1 MLQPRRDFVGYLL
14 RFATTILVRPL
25 RATGQSHHTG
35 MPDPPSPADPQQ
47 RDKLATQDNTK
58 TSPSGVL
65 LQREKE
71 YRSDSDKLFQW
82 VSELHEAAR
91 NTPGTQVLSVKTFKR
106 LQEIEKLAKKMQ
118 KEVKG

>member
-1 MLQPRRDFVGYLL
+1 MLRLRRDFVASILL
-14 RFATTILVRPL
+14 FVATILARPL
-25 RATGQSHHTG
+25 KALSQSHHTG

-47 RDKLATQDNTK
+47 RDKLATQDDTK
-58 TSPSGVL
+58 TSASAVL

-71 YRSDSDKLFQW
+71 YRSDSEKLFQW
-82 VSELHEAAR
+82 AKELHEDAG
-91 NTPGTQVLSVKTFKR
+91 NTPGTQVLSVKTLKR